1 VPRVKE
7 SGQGLA
13 HALARLARGLRGAL
27 RRRLARERAAG
38 EGDVLR
44 FHAAVTAA
52 LGAQDEREFADA
64 WAQTLVYLL
73 LVGRWL
79 ADVRFEGVARERV
92 DGVGS
97 SVRERFD
104 GVVERAAR
112 ERLPVLLARVDPLL
126 AGLVA
131 QLLALAEAEALAEVI
146 AGAAL
151 GEAPEG
157 DPVMHFYEQFLAAY
171 DPRTRA
177 ARGVFFTPAPVV
189 AYLVESSDAVLRDSL
204 GLALGLADDTC
215 WGAYAAARGL
225 VVPAGVDASCPFVQV
240 VDPAAGTGT
249 FVIAVIRRAH
259 ATMMA
264 HWQGMDAAT
273 RRAAWTVYAR
283 ERLLPR
289 LRGVERM
296 LAPWVI
302 ASLRLAM
309 LLEETGFDGQIDAP
323 VLILADT
330 LAEADLLA
338 RPISVVLGNPPYGRE
353 APGSLSGGWIR
364 GTGVGR
370 APIADFVEPA
380 RQAGAGGHVKN
391 IYNLYVYFWR
401 WACWQVFERRPRAPG
416 VVAMVTAASFLRGP
430 GFAGMRAHM
439 RACCSQVWLL
449 DLEGDQRGALA
460 SDNVFAVSVPV
471 AATTLVRDGL
481 SSGTGEV
488 RRHRAAGGRAD
499 KLALCART
507 RGPADLVWTRV
518 GEAAGAAWSDDVDG
532 AFQSW
537 PRLVDLFPWQHSGAQ
552 WKRTWPVATGPELL
566 AERWQA
572 LLRAGD
578 RGAAFRETR
587 DRRVTGRCPPLCSPG
602 MDLYEETGEPIAAAL
617 RQPPVRRYG
626 FRAFD
631 RRWCLADARLG
642 DFLRPA
648 LWWVAGPRQ
657 VYLASL
663 LTSPLGPGPAA
674 MVSAEVPDLHYFC
687 GRGGKDIIA
696 LWRDPDGRVANI
708 GALAMAA
715 LREWY
720 GAGLRAE
727 DVFAYAYA
735 LLSGPEYSRR
745 FAAALREGGPRLPL
759 LRDRA
764 RWAEIA
770 GLGHRLIA
778 LHCFG
783 ARWLG
788 EGAAPAPVRGEARCL
803 QAPAE
808 LPDAVRHVDEVLQL
822 WRGPMCV
829 GRFAPV
835 SAAVWQHSL
844 SGHAPVPAWVGA
856 RLRGG
861 AGRRSSPLDALQ
873 AGAWTAQTSEEL
885 LALLWTVEATLALAP
900 AQAEALAAACA
911 GPSWQARELPLP
923 AAAERREPAPGR

>member
-1 VPRVKE
+1 VTEP
-7 SGQGLA
+7 GQGLA
-13 HALARLARGLRGAL
+13 QGLARLARGLRGAL
-27 RRRLARERAAG
+27 RRRLAGEQAAG
-38 EGDVLR
+38 DGAVLR
-44 FHAAVTAA
+44 FHAAATDA
-52 LGAQDEREFADA
+52 LGAMDGREFADA
-64 WAQTLVYLL
+64 WAQTTVYLL
-73 LVGRWL
+73 LVARWL
-79 ADVRFEGVARERV
+79 AGASPAREH
-92 DGVGS
+92 
-97 SVRERFD
+97 
-104 GVVERAAR
+104 
-112 ERLPVLLARVDPLL
+112 LPALLARVDPRL

-131 QLLALAEAEALAEVI
+131 QLLALAEAEALAEAV

-151 GEAPEG
+151 GEPAEG

-171 DPRTRA
+171 DPRLRA
-177 ARGVFFTPAPVV
+177 ARGVFFTPEPVV
-189 AYLVESSDAVLRDSL
+189 AYLVEGSDAVLRDSL
-204 GLALGLADDTC
+204 GLALGLADDTA
-215 WGAYAAARGL
+215 WGGYAAARGL
-225 VVPAGVDASCPFVQV
+225 AVPAGVDPACPFVQV

-249 FVIAVIRRAH
+249 FLIAVIRRAH
-259 ATMMA
+259 ATMQA
-264 HWQGMDAAT
+264 RWEAEGMDAAQ
-273 RRAAWTVYAR
+273 RRAAWTAYAR

-289 LRGVERM
+289 LRGVERL

-309 LLEETGFDGQIDAP
+309 LLEETGFDGQVDAP
-323 VLILADT
+323 VLILGDT
-330 LAEADLLA
+330 LAAADLLD

-353 APGSLSGGWIR
+353 APDSASGGWIR

-370 APIADFVEPA
+370 APLADFVEPA

-391 IYNLYVYFWR
+391 LYNLYVYFWR
-401 WACWQVFERRPRAPG
+401 WACWQVFERRPQAPG
-416 VVAMVTAASFLRGP
+416 VVAMVTAGSFLRGP

-439 RACCSQVWLL
+439 RACSSQVWLL

-481 SSGTGEV
+481 AQGTGEV
-488 RRHRAAGGRAD
+488 KRHRAAGGRAD

-507 RGPADLVWTRV
+507 RRPADLAWTRV
-518 GEAAGAAWSDDVDG
+518 SDAPGAAWSDEVDG
-532 AFQSW
+532 AFQGW

-552 WKRTWPVATGPELL
+552 WKRTWPVATEPEVL
-566 AERWQA
+566 ARRWQA
-572 LLRAGD
+572 LLRAVD
-578 RGAAFRETR
+578 RGAGFRETR
-587 DRRVTGRCPPLCSPG
+587 DRSVTGRCPPLRSPG
-602 MDLYEETGEPIAAAL
+602 LDLLEETGEPIAAAM

-696 LWRDPDGRVANI
+696 LWRDPEGQAPNLGA
-708 GALAMAA
+708 GALAA
-715 LREWY
+715 LQEGY
-720 GAGLRAE
+720 GPGLRAE

-759 LRDRA
+759 LRDPG
-764 RWAEIA
+764 RWGAIVA
-770 GLGHRLIA
+770 LGHRLIA
-778 LHCFG
+778 LHCFA

-788 EGAAPAPVRGEARCL
+788 EGPAPAPARGQARCL

-808 LPDAVRHVDEVLQL
+808 QPDAVRHVDEVLEL
-822 WRGPMCV
+822 WRGASCV

-835 SAAVWQHSL
+835 PAAVWGHSL
-844 SGHAPVPAWVGA
+844 SGHAPVPAWVTA
-856 RLRGG
+856 RLQGG
-861 AGRRSSPLDALQ
+861 AGRKSSPLDAIQ
-873 AGAWTAQTSEEL
+873 SERWTAATSEEL

-900 AQAEALAAACA
+900 AQADALAAACA
-911 GPSWQARELPLP
+911 GPCWQAEELPAP
-923 AAAERREPAPGR
+923 DAAERREPVAGRQAGGASLLG